1 VMMNMAMLVET
12 ADKILKIRNKTN
24 ELRYIVR
31 RPSVS
36 LKLLHQSGKILIL
49 SMYIATLRLTT
60 VGVELNSVVMS
71 PNAGNM
77 MEEPIG
83 AAAAATAT
91 TKVII
96 HFFLLV

>member
-1 VMMNMAMLVET
+1 MMNMAMLVET
-12 ADKILKIRNKTN
+12 ADKMLKIRNKTN

-31 RPSVS
+31 LPSVS
-36 LKLLHQSGKILIL
+36 LKLLHQSGKMLIL

-60 VGVELNSVVMS
+60 VGVELNSVVIS
-71 PNAGNM
+71 PSAGKM

>member
-1 VMMNMAMLVET
+1 MNMAMFVET
-12 ADKILKIRNKTN
+12 ADSILKIRNKTN
-24 ELRYIVR
+24 ELRYIVLL
-31 RPSVS
+31 PSVS
-36 LKLLHQSGKILIL
+36 LKLLHQSGKMLIL

-60 VGVELNSVVMS
+60 VGVELNSAVIS
-71 PNAGNM
+71 PSAGKT

-96 HFFLLV
+96 HFFLLL